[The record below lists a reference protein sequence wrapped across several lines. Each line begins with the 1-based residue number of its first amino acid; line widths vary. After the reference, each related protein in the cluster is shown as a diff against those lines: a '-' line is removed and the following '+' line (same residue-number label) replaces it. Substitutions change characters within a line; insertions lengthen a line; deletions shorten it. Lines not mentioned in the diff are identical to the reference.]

1 MTRSVQPA
9 EHAPHETPRAPDA
22 ARGDTVDVLFGRP
35 VPDPYRALE
44 DPDAPATRAWS
55 AAQDEWFHAHVDH
68 LAGRDRLRARLD
80 ELLATGSTGLPCWRG
95 GRHFLLRRD
104 PGREHGVLF
113 VVEPDGSER
122 ELVDP
127 IAIDPGGTTTLDQ
140 WVPSDEGD
148 RLAYLLSTGGDE
160 ESRLYVLDVADGTRI
175 EGPIDRMRDAS
186 IAWLPGGEACYL
198 VRRLPPEA
206 VPEGEEQHHRRV
218 YLHRIGTDPADDVEV
233 FGAGADPATYFGV
246 GVSRDGRWLSVSSF
260 SGTAP
265 RNDLWLADLH
275 AGPPE
280 RPLLRPVT
288 VGLDALTGVRVGRD
302 GRLYVFTD
310 LDAPRGRLCV
320 ADPAMPGP
328 EGWRDLVAEEPD
340 AVLTGFAI
348 LDGPQAPRPTLLVG
362 RTRHAV
368 GELTAYDLADG
379 RLSGRPSLPCDS
391 PGSIGGLAEHPEG
404 GHEAWFGWSDY
415 TAPSAVLRY
424 DARTGAIDTWA
435 TAPGTANLPD
445 VHVRQ
450 ETYRSADGTTVR
462 MFVIA
467 PTAEPDR
474 PRPAVLYGYG
484 GFGISL
490 GPAYSAGVL
499 AWVEAGGVYAI
510 ANLRGGGEEGERWHR
525 AGMRGHKQH
534 VFDDFH
540 AAAEHLVARGWT
552 TPDRLAASGGSNGGL
567 LVGAALTQRPES
579 YAAVVCSM
587 PLLDMVRYERFG
599 LGRLWS
605 DEYGTAEVAE
615 ELDWLLG
622 YSPYHHVRPGVAYPA
637 VLFTVFDGDSRVDPL
652 HARKMCAA
660 LQHATTSGRPVLL
673 RAEAEVGHAA
683 RSVTRTVE
691 LTVDTLSFL
700 AAHTGL
706 DPDGPE
712 SASAG
717 PGPGHDLGYTIDE
730 GGDR

>member
-9 EHAPHETPRAPDA
+9 EHAPHETPHAPAA
-22 ARGDTVDVLFGRP
+22 ARADTVDVLFGRA

-55 AAQDEWFHAHVDH
+55 AAQDAWFHAHVDE
-68 LAGRDRLRARLD
+68 LPGRDRLRARLA
-80 ELLATGSTGLPCWRG
+80 ELLATGLIGLPCWRG
-95 GRHFLLRRD
+95 GRHFLIRRD
-104 PGREHGVLF
+104 PGREHAVLF
-113 VVEPDGSER
+113 VVESDGTER
-122 ELVDP
+122 ALVDP
-127 IAIDPGGTTTLDQ
+127 IAIDPSGTTTLDQ

-160 ESRLYVLDVADGTRI
+160 ESRLYVLDVATGDRLD
-175 EGPIDRMRDAS
+175 GPIDRMRDTS
-186 IAWLPGGEACYL
+186 IAWLPGGDACYL
-198 VRRLPPEA
+198 VRRLLPEA
-206 VPEGEEQHHRRV
+206 VPAGEEQHHRRV
-218 YLHRIGTDPADDVEV
+218 YLHRIGADPAAAVEV
-233 FGAGADPATYFGV
+233 FGADGAPGTYYGL
-246 GVSRDGRWLSVSSF
+246 GVSRDGRWLTVSASL
-260 SGTAP
+260 GTAP

-275 AGPPE
+275 ASPAE
-280 RPLLRPVT
+280 RPALCPVT

-320 ADPAMPGP
+320 ADPATPAP
-328 EGWRDLVAEEPD
+328 EHWRDLVAEEPD
-340 AVLTGFAI
+340 AVLTGYTI
-348 LDGPQAPRPTLLVG
+348 LDGPDAPRPTLLVS

-379 RLSGRPSLPCDS
+379 AVLGKPATPGGT
-391 PGSIGGLAEHPEG
+391 PGSIGGLAERPEG

-435 TAPGTANLPD
+435 AAPGSAELPA
-445 VHVRQ
+445 VRVRQ
-450 ETYRSADGTTVR
+450 ESYRSADGTTVR

-490 GPAYSAGVL
+490 GPAYSAGIL
-499 AWVEAGGVYAI
+499 AWVAAGGVYTI
-510 ANLRGGGEEGERWHR
+510 ANLRGGAEEGEEWHR
-525 AGMRGHKQH
+525 AGMRGHKQR

-567 LVGAALTQRPES
+567 LVGAALTQRPEL
-579 YAAVVCSM
+579 YAAVACSM

-605 DEYGTAEVAE
+605 DEYGSAEVPE

-622 YSPYHHVRPGVAYPA
+622 YSPYHRVRAGVAYPA
-637 VLFTVFDGDSRVDPL
+637 VLFTVFDGDTRVDPL

-660 LQHATTSGRPVLL
+660 LQHATASPRPVLL
-673 RAEAEVGHAA
+673 RTEAEVGHAA

-706 DPDGPE
+706 DLG
-712 SASAG
+712 ALR
-717 PGPGHDLGYTIDE
+717 PGTDE
-730 GGDR
+730 GGER

>member
-9 EHAPHETPRAPDA
+9 EHAPDETSRAPAA

-44 DPDAPATRAWS
+44 EADSPTTRAWS

-68 LAGRDRLRARLD
+68 LAGRDRLRTRLG
-80 ELLATGSTGLPCWRG
+80 ELLATGMTGLPCWRG
-95 GRHFLLRRD
+95 ERHFLVRRD
-104 PGREHGVLF
+104 PGSEHAILF
-113 VVEPDGSER
+113 VVEPDGTER
-122 ELVDP
+122 ALVDP
-127 IAIDPGGTTTLDQ
+127 VAIDPAGTTTLDQ

-148 RLAYLLSTGGDE
+148 RLAYLLSSGGDE
-160 ESRLYVLDVADGTRI
+160 ESRLYVLDVDTGTRI
-175 EGPIDRMRDAS
+175 EGPIERVRDTS
-186 IAWLPGGEACYL
+186 IAWLSGGEAFYM
-198 VRRLPPEA
+198 VRRLPPDA

-218 YLHRIGTDPADDVEV
+218 YLHRVGTDPVEDSEV
-233 FGAGADPATYFGV
+233 FGAGSEPGTYFGV
-246 GVSRDGRWLSVSSF
+246 GVSPDGRWLTVSS
-260 SGTAP
+260 SPGTAP
-265 RNDLWLADLH
+265 RNDLWLADLG
-275 AGPPE
+275 AGDPGRPE
-280 RPLLRPVT
+280 LRPVT
-288 VGLDALTGVRVGRD
+288 VGLDALTGARVGRD

-320 ADPAMPGP
+320 ADPAAPGP
-328 EGWRDLVAEEPD
+328 AGWRDLIAEEPD
-340 AVLTGFAI
+340 AVLSGFAI
-348 LDGPQAPRPTLLVG
+348 LDGPEAPQPVLLVT

-368 GELTAYDLADG
+368 GELTACDPTTGHAIA
-379 RLSGRPSLPCDS
+379 RLPMPGGS
-391 PGSIGGLAEHPEG
+391 PGSIGGLAERPEG

-415 TAPSAVLRY
+415 TAPAAVLRY

-435 TAPGTANLPD
+435 TAPGSATLPD
-445 VHVRQ
+445 VHVHQ
-450 ETYRSADGTTVR
+450 ESYTSADGETVR

-467 PTAEPDR
+467 PTAAPDR

-510 ANLRGGGEEGERWHR
+510 ANLRGGTEEGEEWHR
-525 AGMRGHKQH
+525 AGMRGHKQR

-540 AAAEHLVARGWT
+540 AAAEHLTTRGWSA
-552 TPDRLAASGGSNGGL
+552 PDRLAASGGSNGGL
-567 LVGAALTQRPES
+567 LVGAALTQRPEL
-579 YAAVVCSM
+579 YAAVACSM

-605 DEYGTAEVAE
+605 DEYGSAEVPE

-622 YSPYHHVRPGVAYPA
+622 YSPYHRVRAGVDYPA

-660 LQHATTSGRPVLL
+660 LQHASAGDRPVLL

-683 RSVTRTVE
+683 RSVTRTIE
-691 LTVDTLSFL
+691 LNVDTLSFL
-700 AAHTGL
+700 AARTGL
-706 DPDGPE
+706 DLDGPSARE
-712 SASAG
+712 SG
-717 PGPGHDLGYTIDE
+717 E
-730 GGDR
+730 GSDR